1 MTFAPLIG
9 IIIAILGL
17 GFFQYNQKKK
27 RIISSIREHL
37 HSYEFSS
44 KCTQA
49 IKDNIHWKE
58 DVRPSV
64 SNLEG
69 MIERCIEEQKKITN
83 RQNGIETKMQEI
95 NNLNKEMVLVF
106 DKINT

>member
-1 MTFAPLIG
+1 
-9 IIIAILGL
+9 
-17 GFFQYNQKKK
+17 
-27 RIISSIREHL
+27 
-37 HSYEFSS
+37 
-44 KCTQA
+44 
-49 IKDNIHWKE
+49 
-58 DVRPSV
+58 
-64 SNLEG
+64 